1 MAKTLIATPLNITT
15 ADTAVSTVDIT
26 SGIDDTYSVY
36 EFHFYNIHASDDNAE
51 LQFQVNP
58 SDDEVGVGTGEFDTS
73 PIVSTF
79 FSAYNLESG
88 GGTPAVAYHGGHDI
102 ANAAIFQ
109 NIHYNLWN
117 DVNESGMSGSM
128 TLYDPSSTTY
138 VKHFISRVSSD
149 GFAMEADVYMAGYIN
164 DTTDITQIRF
174 KISAGTIDA
183 GIIKMFGVS

>member
-1 MAKTLIATPLNITT
+1 MAKTLISTPLNITT
-15 ADTAVSTVDIT
+15 SDTAVSTVDIT

-36 EFHFYNIHASDDNAE
+36 EFHFYNIHVSNDDAE
-51 LQFQVNP
+51 LMFQVNDSGDEGGAYDESP
-58 SDDEVGVGTGEFDTS
+58 LTTTYFFAHHMQDDS
-73 PIVSTF
+73 STP
-79 FSAYNLESG
+79 NI
-88 GGTPAVAYHGGHDI
+88 TYHTEYDI

-109 NIHYNLWN
+109 NIHHNLWN

-138 VKHFISRVSSD
+138 VKHFISRASSN
-149 GFAMEADVYMAGYIN
+149 GFYQTTDVHMAGYIN
-164 DTTDITQIRF
+164 DTTDITEIRF